1 MSANVDLK
9 ELRRNAAE
17 LVRRAQA
24 GEEFTI
30 TVSGRP
36 RARLVPAGRTQWRRW
51 DEIANL
57 LRGSTDPDWQRDRE
71 LTGDGLR
78 DPWATQ

>member
-1 MSANVDLK
+1 MDLN
-9 ELRRNAAE
+9 ELRQNAAE
-17 LVRRAQA
+17 LVRRAHA

-36 RARLVPAGRTQWRRW
+36 SARLMPAELNYWRRW
-51 DEIANL
+51 DEISDL
-57 LRGSTDPDWQRDRE
+57 FSGPTDADWQRDRE
-71 LTGDGLR
+71 LTVDGMR